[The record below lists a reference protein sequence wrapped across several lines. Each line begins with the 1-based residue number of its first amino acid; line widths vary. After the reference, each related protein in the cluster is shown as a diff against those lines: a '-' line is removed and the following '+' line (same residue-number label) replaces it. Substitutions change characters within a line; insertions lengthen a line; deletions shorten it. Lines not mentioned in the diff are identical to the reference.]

1 MSFANN
7 ITNTVGT
14 LGVSRGGTNL
24 TATPTNGQLP
34 IGNGTDYT
42 LATLTA
48 GSGISVTNAS
58 GSITIAATG
67 GGGGGGFTSIVV
79 QTFTSSGTYTPT
91 SGMSRCIVEVVGG
104 GGGSGGIA
112 SPGTTAIR
120 QFISGSGGG
129 AGYARKLFTSATI
142 GASQT
147 VTIGAGGTAGAAG
160 NNAGGAGGT
169 TEFGASPSILLQATG
184 GAGGVGSAALN
195 GAAAVRNAVAN
206 GVGTLGDINLS
217 GTSFSSMLCDTVP
230 RFWLLGAGGTSFY
243 SLGTPDFKFI
253 GTGVLL
259 QSAIAGTGYG
269 GGARGIA
276 SQTNTNQAAQAG
288 AAGAAGIVIIT
299 EFIT

>member
-34 IGNGTDYT
+34 IGNGTGYT

-48 GSGISVTNAS
+48 GSGISVTNGS

-67 GGGGGGFTSIVV
+67 GGGGFTSVVV
-79 QTFTSSGTYTPT
+79 QTFISSGTYTPT

-112 SPGTTAIR
+112 ASGSSSSR
-120 QFISGSGGG
+120 FMVSGSGGG
-129 AGYARKLFTSATI
+129 GGYARKVFTSATI
-142 GASQT
+142 GASRT

-160 NNAGGAGGT
+160 NNAGGNGGT

-184 GAGGVGSAALN
+184 GNGGPGSAST
-195 GAAAVRNAVAN
+195 AVGTSITKAAVAN
-206 GVGTLGDINLS
+206 GVGTLGDVNLEGNSFAS
-217 GTSFSSMLCDTVP
+217 GTDDSGNFFLVGP
-230 RFWLLGAGGTSFY
+230 GGTSFY
-243 SLGTPDFKFI
+243 STGTSNVCLV
-253 GTGVLL
+253 TLSTTL
-259 QSAIAGTGYG
+259 NSALAGTGYG
-269 GGARGIA
+269 GGARGVA
-276 SQTNTNQAAQAG
+276 SRSTSSQAAQAG
-288 AAGAAGIVIIT
+288 AAGTAGIVIVT